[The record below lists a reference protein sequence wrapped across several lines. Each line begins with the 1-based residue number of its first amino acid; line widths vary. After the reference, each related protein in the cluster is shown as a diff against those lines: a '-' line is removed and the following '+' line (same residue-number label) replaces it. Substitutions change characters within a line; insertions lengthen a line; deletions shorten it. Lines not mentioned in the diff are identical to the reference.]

1 MVTHSLPGPG
11 TYSSG
16 MPAIQAIDWRRTVA
30 RLRRLDALE
39 RRLAR
44 LERGGDGA
52 GQETDE

>member
-1 MVTHSLPGPG
+1 
-11 TYSSG
+11 
-16 MPAIQAIDWRRTVA
+16 VA

-44 LERGGDGA
+44 LERGDDGT